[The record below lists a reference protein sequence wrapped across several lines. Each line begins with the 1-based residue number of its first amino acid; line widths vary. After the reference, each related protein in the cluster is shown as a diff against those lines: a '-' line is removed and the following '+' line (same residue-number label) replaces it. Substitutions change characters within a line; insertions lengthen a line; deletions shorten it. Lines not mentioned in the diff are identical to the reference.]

1 MSDRPDPEPQ
11 VPHGSRRLAPP
22 AHAAPA
28 HAAPAHAAPPRRRLA
43 RVLSVL
49 AVLTSTTV
57 LVATV
62 GSYLLLR
69 QYDGQVERIPRV
81 FPQEQRP
88 EPEQRDAR
96 TILVVGS
103 DSRGDLAAGE
113 GTQGSGEEFVE
124 GQRSDTMIL
133 VHLYGDSDEAQLVSM
148 PRDSWV
154 TIPAH
159 TDPETGAPVPASEA
173 KLNAAFLQGG
183 PALLVRTVEALSG
196 LRIDHYAQIDFD
208 GFVEMV
214 DALGG
219 VEVCLSEPAQDEVSG
234 IDLPAGR
241 QTIRGSQ
248 ALAFVRQRAGLPR
261 QDIDRIARQQAFLG
275 AVVQKALSTGTLA
288 NPLRLDRVLD
298 VATRA
303 LQVDDRTSVTELR
316 DLVLRFRTARGEG
329 ITFAT
334 LPYSTIDG
342 RRDGQ
347 SVVLLDP
354 PAVDALFASL
364 REDVPPDPAE
374 PTAPAAPLIV
384 AAEDVRV
391 RVLDAS
397 GVPGLGRR
405 AADEVAA
412 AGFVVVEGPRAV
424 GSGETATTVRHGPD
438 RADSAR
444 TLAAAV
450 PGARTEPA
458 PALAGVVDLVVGA
471 DWAGARPV
479 TVTPGGAAAPPAPSP
494 AARTAAE
501 DPCVV

>member
-1 MSDRPDPEPQ
+1 MSEGPADPDTASKAPN
-11 VPHGSRRLAPP
+11 GSRRLP
-22 AHAAPA
+22 AHAAPG
-28 HAAPAHAAPPRRRLA
+28 RRLLV

-62 GSYLLLR
+62 GGYLLLR

-81 FPQEQRP
+81 FPEQERP
-88 EPEQRDAR
+88 EAVSRDAR

-103 DSRGDLAAGE
+103 DSRGDLAEGE
-113 GTQGSGEEFVE
+113 GVQGTGEEFVE

-133 VHLYGDSDEAQLVSM
+133 VHLYGDSDEAQLVSL

-154 TIPAH
+154 TIPPH
-159 TDPETGAPVPASEA
+159 TSPEGAPVPAAEA

-183 PALLVRTVEALSG
+183 PPLLVQTVEALSG
-196 LRIDHYAQIDFD
+196 LRIDHYMQVDFD

-219 VEVCLSEPAQDEVSG
+219 VEVCLSEPAQDEDSG

-241 QTIRGSQ
+241 QTVRGSQ
-248 ALAFVRQRAGLPR
+248 ALAFVRQRQGLPR

-275 AVVQKALSTGTLA
+275 AIVRKTLSTGTLA
-288 NPLRLDRVLD
+288 NPFRLDRVLD
-298 VATRA
+298 VATRS
-303 LQVDDRTSVTELR
+303 LQVDDQTSVEELR
-316 DLVLRFRTARGEG
+316 DLALRFRTARGEG

-334 LPYSTIDG
+334 LPYSDIDG
-342 RRDGQ
+342 RRGGQ
-347 SVVLLDP
+347 SVVLLDG
-354 PAVDALFASL
+354 PAVASLFASL

-374 PTAPAAPLIV
+374 TVPPAPLIV

-397 GVPGLGRR
+397 GVAGLGQR
-405 AADEVAA
+405 AADELAA
-412 AGFVVVEGPRAV
+412 AGFQVVEGPRVV
-424 GSGETATTVRHGPD
+424 GSGEATTTVRHGPE

-458 PALAGVVDLVVGA
+458 PTLGTVLDLVVGA
-471 DWAGARPV
+471 DYTGARPV
-479 TVTPGGAAAPPAPSP
+479 EVAPGGAPAAPPASP
-494 AARTAAE
+494 AARNAAE

>member
-1 MSDRPDPEPQ
+1 VS
-11 VPHGSRRLAPP
+11 
-22 AHAAPA
+22 
-28 HAAPAHAAPPRRRLA
+28 
-43 RVLSVL
+43 
-49 AVLTSTTV
+49 AV
-57 LVATV
+57 
-62 GSYLLLR
+62 GGHLLLR
-69 QYDGQVERIPRV
+69 EYDGQVERIPRV
-81 FPQEQRP
+81 FSEERRP
-88 EPEQRDAR
+88 EPASRDAR
-96 TILVVGS
+96 TVLVVGS
-103 DSRGDLAAGE
+103 DSRGGLAAGE
-113 GTQGSGEEFVE
+113 GTQGTGEEFVE

-133 VHLYGDSDEAQLVSM
+133 VHLYGASDEAQLVSL

-159 TDPETGAPVPASEA
+159 TDPATGRPVPAGEG

-196 LRIDHYAQIDFD
+196 LRIDHYAQVDFD
-208 GFVEMV
+208 GFVAMV

-241 QTIRGSQ
+241 QTVRGSQ

-275 AVVQKALSTGTLA
+275 AVVRKALATGTLA
-288 NPLRLDRVLD
+288 NPRRLDRVLD

-303 LQVDDRTSVTELR
+303 LQVDDRTSISELR
-316 DLVLRFRTARGEG
+316 DLALRLRTARGEG
-329 ITFAT
+329 ITFTT
-334 LPYSTIDG
+334 LPYTDIDG

-347 SVVLLDP
+347 SVVLLDQ
-354 PAVDALFASL
+354 PAVAALFASV
-364 REDVPPDPAE
+364 RDGVPPSPS
-374 PTAPAAPLIV
+374 PTSAPAVPLIV
-384 AAEDVRV
+384 AAQDVRV

-397 GVPGLGRR
+397 GVTGLGQR

-412 AGFVVVEGPRAV
+412 AGFAVVEGPRTV
-424 GSGETATTVRHGPD
+424 GSGVTTTTVRHGPD
-438 RADSAR
+438 KADSAR

-450 PGARTEPA
+450 PGARTEPV
-458 PALAGVVDLVVGA
+458 PTTGGVLDLVVGS
-471 DWAGARPV
+471 DYAGARPV
-479 TVTPGGAAAPPAPSP
+479 AVPPGGAAAAPAPRP

>member
-1 MSDRPDPEPQ
+1 
-11 VPHGSRRLAPP
+11 
-22 AHAAPA
+22 
-28 HAAPAHAAPPRRRLA
+28 
-43 RVLSVL
+43 
-49 AVLTSTTV
+49 V
-57 LVATV
+57 LVSTV
-62 GSYLLLR
+62 GGYLLLR

-81 FPQEQRP
+81 FPEEQRP
-88 EPEQRDAR
+88 EPAPRDPR

-113 GTQGSGEEFVE
+113 GTQGTGEEFVT

-133 VHLYGDSDEAQLVSM
+133 VHLYGDSDQAQLVSL

-159 TDPETGAPVPASEA
+159 TDPATGAPVPAAEA

-196 LRIDHYAQIDFD
+196 LRIDHYAQVDFD
-208 GFVEMV
+208 GFVELV

-241 QTIRGSQ
+241 QTVRGSQ
-248 ALAFVRQRAGLPR
+248 ALAFVRQRQGLPR

-275 AVVQKALSTGTLA
+275 AVVRKALSTGTLA

-298 VATRA
+298 VATSA
-303 LQVDDRTSVTELR
+303 LQVDDRTSLDELR
-316 DLVLRFRTARGEG
+316 ELVLRFRTARGEG

-334 LPYSTIDG
+334 LPYSDIDG

-347 SVVLLDP
+347 SVVLLDR

-364 REDVPPDPAE
+364 RDDVPPDPAA
-374 PTAPAAPLIV
+374 TSAPAPLLV

-391 RVLDAS
+391 RVLDTS

-405 AADEVAA
+405 VADELAA
-412 AGFVVVEGPRAV
+412 AGFQVVAGPLAV
-424 GSGETATTVRHGPD
+424 GAGTARTTVRHGPEK
-438 RADSAR
+438 ADSAR

-450 PGARTEPA
+450 AGARLEPVQS
-458 PALAGVVDLVVGA
+458 LGTVLDLVVGA
-471 DWAGARPV
+471 DSTGARPV
-479 TVTPGGAAAPPAPSP
+479 AVPPGAPAAAPAASP